1 MLLLSKKNCI
11 VSPKNTLCVF
21 EYCFYYITE
30 AIIVIANNSGL
41 ESNENGPKANEAIRA
56 KEVRLILADG
66 QNIGVVS
73 IKEALF
79 KAKEAGLDLVEIS
92 PGAVPPVCKVLDY
105 GKYKYELQKRKNEAK
120 KKQKVVEVKELKLT
134 PMIDVHD
141 FEVKLK
147 NAKKFLTAGN
157 KVKFTLR
164 FRGRELS
171 YQQQGLDVLMKVKEE
186 LTDLGKVEQEPKL
199 EGKMMGMLIVPMT
212 QK

>member
-1 MLLLSKKNCI
+1 VLILSKKNCI
-11 VSPKNTLCVF
+11 VAVKNALYAF

-41 ESNENGPKANEAIRA
+41 ETNENGPKANEAIRA

-66 QNIGVVS
+66 QNVGVVS
-73 IKEALF
+73 IKEALRE
-79 KAKEAGLDLVEIS
+79 AKEAGLDLVEIS
-92 PGAVPPVCKVLDY
+92 PGAVPPVCKVLDF

-134 PMIDVHD
+134 PMIDTHD
-141 FEVKLK
+141 YDVKIK
-147 NAKKFLTAGN
+147 NARKFLTAGN

-171 YQQQGLDVLMKVKEE
+171 YQQQGLDVLLKAKED
-186 LTDLGKVEQEPKL
+186 LADLGKVEQEPKL
-199 EGKMMGMLIVPMT
+199 EGKLMGMLVVPLT

>member
-1 MLLLSKKNCI
+1 MLILSKKNCI
-11 VSPKNTLCVF
+11 VAVKDASYAF
-21 EYCFYYITE
+21 EYYFYYITE

-41 ESNENGPKANEAIRA
+41 ETNENGPKANEAIRA

-66 QNIGVVS
+66 QNVGVVS
-73 IKEALF
+73 IKEALRE
-79 KAKEAGLDLVEIS
+79 AKEAGLDLVEIS
-92 PGAVPPVCKVLDY
+92 PGAVPPVCKVLDF

-134 PMIDVHD
+134 PMIDTHD
-141 FEVKLK
+141 YDVKIK
-147 NAKKFLTAGN
+147 NARKFLTAGN

-171 YQQQGLDVLMKVKEE
+171 YQQQGLDVLLKAKED
-186 LTDLGKVEQEPKL
+186 LADLGKVEQEPKL
-199 EGKMMGMLIVPMT
+199 EGKLMGMLVVPLT